1 VKGAQQ
7 VASLKGK
14 IGLREIAAMPPGPF
28 LMWDRGEGSVRGFSV
43 RRQFS
48 DAITYSVIYRAQ
60 DGRQHWLKIGRHGI
74 WTPSLARERAKSILL
89 AVDLGQDPAGER
101 FALRSGATVADLLD
115 DYLADMDE
123 HKLNGKKAST
133 KKSDKSRI
141 ETHIRPQLG
150 KVRVA
155 AITQAQIE
163 HFMNAC
169 SPGSAKRIMQLLSA
183 IFTFAVQRK
192 LRPDNPCKGI
202 VRPKTVHKTRRLS
215 VAEYSQLGTALTS
228 ASVPNDIFLFLAVSG
243 WRSSEARLLKW
254 TELDLDRR
262 LASLAD
268 TKTGPSVRP
277 LSSATIDIIKRQSQS
292 GEYVF
297 ASQGKPYMNIHH
309 CWRWLKLPKDVTQHT
324 LRHSFASLS
333 ADMGYS
339 DNIIAGMLGHA
350 RSSVTS
356 RYVHLE
362 RALIEASDAVAQE
375 TLKLMRC

>member
-1 VKGAQQ
+1 
-7 VASLKGK
+7 VANIKGK

-28 LMWDRGEGSVRGFSV
+28 LIWDSGPNAVKGFNV

-48 DAITYSVIYRAQ
+48 DAITYSVIYRSR

-74 WTPSLARERAKSILL
+74 WTPTLAREKAKSILL
-89 AVDLGQDPAGER
+89 AVDMGQDPASER
-101 FALRSGATVADLLD
+101 FALRSGATVAELWLCD
-115 DYLADMDE
+115 DYVADMDA

-141 ETHIRPQLG
+141 ENHIRPRLG
-150 KVRVA
+150 KARVA
-155 AITQAQIE
+155 AITQSQIE
-163 HFMNAC
+163 DFMNEC
-169 SPGSAKRIMQLLSA
+169 SPGSAKRIMQLTSA
-183 IFTFAVQRK
+183 IFTFAIQRK

-215 VAEYSQLGTALTS
+215 VAEYQQLEAALND
-228 ASVPNDIFLFLAVSG
+228 SVANDVFLFLAVSG
-243 WRSSEARLLKW
+243 WRTSEARFLKW
-254 TELDLDRR
+254 SELDIERR
-262 LASLAD
+262 IASLVD
-268 TKTGPSVRP
+268 SKTGPSVRP
-277 LSSATIDIIKRQSQS
+277 LSSATIDIIKRQKQT

-297 ASQGKPYMNIHH
+297 ALRGKPFYNIHH
-309 CWRWLKLPKDVTQHT
+309 LWRALGLSKDITQHT

-339 DNIIAGMLGHA
+339 DNVIAGMLGHS

-362 RALIEASDAVAQE
+362 AALIKAADAVSQE
-375 TLKLMRC
+375 TLRLMCL